1 MLRIQRTEWRVQCA
15 GPTWHL
21 AAAITMLVCGGLAR
35 ATPQH
40 PTAAPPHVTDA
51 RTVKSW
57 RCVGIGDYGLAGPDE
72 LAVANLVH
80 SLAPDVVITGGD
92 NNYDNGA
99 AATIDANIGQYYH
112 DFISPYTG
120 SFGRGGARNRF
131 FPSLGNH
138 DWLTFNAAPYK
149 AYFTLPG
156 NERYYD
162 FVEGPV
168 HYFACDSDFH
178 EPDGTSADSV
188 QAMWLQGEL
197 AASRSP
203 FNVVYF
209 HHSPYSSGPHGPE
222 DGMQWPFREWGADL
236 VLTGHDHLYERI
248 VRDGFPYVI
257 NGLGGAARYTF
268 ESQVACSQVRYNAD
282 FGALT
287 IDATAE
293 RMTLRFMTANG
304 FVADTF
310 TIVPDAA
317 SYGETDLVPAGSDW
331 SYLDDGSDAGTA
343 WRELGFNALPWP
355 TGEAPL
361 GYGDGDEA
369 TVVSFGPD
377 PDFKYI
383 TTYFRRRFTL
393 VDPAA
398 FRSYRIELVRD
409 DGAVVYL
416 NGVEVQ
422 RANMPLGTIDF
433 MTTASGPV
441 DGASEDAFYSV
452 DVPASL
458 FIAGTNVLAV
468 ELHQRSSLSSDVSF
482 DARLVATPAGPALS
496 PAGATWKFLDD
507 GSNPGLAWKSSGFDD
522 SAWAAG
528 PAQLG
533 YGDGDEATVVSFGP
547 DPNAKHIT
555 TYFRRSFSVSNAAE
569 VDGLLLRL
577 LRDDGATVYL
587 NGTEVFRMN
596 LPAASLLPGMTAEL
610 DLSGSDETTFVE
622 SLIDPRLL
630 VDGSNWIAVE
640 LHQFDAQSADLSF
653 DLELLRL

>member
-1 MLRIQRTEWRVQCA
+1 MHRSLQSNPAWF
-15 GPTWHL
+15 L
-21 AAAITMLVCGGLAR
+21 AAALVMLAFEGSAH
-35 ATPQH
+35 AHPQH
-40 PTAAPPHVTDA
+40 TSAPPHVPAT
-51 RTVKSW
+51 RTLKSW

-80 SLAPDVVITGGD
+80 ALAPDIVITGGD
-92 NNYDNGA
+92 NNYNTGA
-99 AATIDANIGQYYH
+99 AATIDVNIGQYYH
-112 DFISPYTG
+112 DFIAPYTG
-120 SFGRGGARNRF
+120 NFGRGAARNRF

-138 DWLTFNAAPYK
+138 DWLTLNAAPYK

-162 FVEGPV
+162 FVHGPV
-168 HYFACDSDFH
+168 RYFAIDSDFH
-178 EPDGTSADSV
+178 EPDGTSADSI
-188 QAMWLQGEL
+188 QAAWLQSAL
-197 AASRSP
+197 AASTSP

-209 HHSPYSSGPHGPE
+209 HHSAYSSGPHGSE
-222 DGMQWPFREWGADL
+222 DGMRWPFREWGADL
-236 VLTGHDHLYERI
+236 VLSGHDHLYERI
-248 VRDGFPYVI
+248 VRDGFPYII
-257 NGLGGAARYTF
+257 NGLGGAARYAF
-268 ESQVACSQVRYNAD
+268 DPPIACSQVRYNAD

-287 IDATAE
+287 IDATNE
-293 RMTLRFMTANG
+293 LMTLRFMTASGN
-304 FVADTF
+304 VADTL
-310 TIVPDAA
+310 TLVPGGVH
-317 SYGETDLVPAGSDW
+317 YNETDLVAAGADW

-343 WRELGFNALPWP
+343 WRELGFNAFPWP
-355 TGEAPL
+355 TGPAPL

-369 TVVSFGPD
+369 TVVSFGPN
-377 PDFKYI
+377 PDLKHI

-393 VDPAA
+393 EDPAA
-398 FRSYRIELVRD
+398 YRSYRIELVRD

-416 NGVEVQ
+416 NAVEVQ
-422 RANMPLGTIDF
+422 RTNMPLGTIDF
-433 MTTASGPV
+433 MTIASSAV
-441 DGASEDAFYSV
+441 DGASESAFYSV

-482 DARLVATPAGPALS
+482 DARLVGTPAGPALS
-496 PAGATWKFLDD
+496 PAGATWKYLDD

-555 TYFRRSFSVSNAAE
+555 TYLRRSFSVSNAARIG
-569 VDGLLLRL
+569 GLLLRL

-596 LPAASLLPGMTAEL
+596 LPAANLQPSSTAEL

-630 VDGSNWIAVE
+630 VDGPNCIAVE
-640 LHQFDAQSADLSF
+640 LRQVNGQSADLSF
-653 DLELLRL
+653 DLELLGL